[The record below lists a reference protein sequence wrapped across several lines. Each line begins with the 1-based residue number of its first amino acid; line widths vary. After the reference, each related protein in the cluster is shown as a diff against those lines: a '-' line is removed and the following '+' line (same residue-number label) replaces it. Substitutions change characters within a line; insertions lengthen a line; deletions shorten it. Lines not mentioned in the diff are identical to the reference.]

1 MTLQLQHVSVAYPDG
16 TDTRIVLDGLD
27 LDIASGETV
36 AVAGRSGSGKST
48 LLAIAGL
55 LLTPDSGTVTIA
67 GKSAIGL
74 SNRRATAIRR
84 DHVGIIYQASNLF
97 PALTCREQLEL
108 VAHIDGHLDAD
119 RREHARQLLCEV
131 GLEHRLDA
139 RPAQLS
145 GGERQRV
152 GIARALMNRPDLLL
166 ADEPTA
172 SLDPERGASLMQLLL
187 EQADAHGTATLIVT
201 HTLDQL
207 PESVRRLELED
218 GRLHDTSTRDRR
230 PDVRVPNRPASST

>member
-1 MTLQLQHVSVAYPDG
+1 MTLNLHHVSLDYPDG
-16 TDTRIVLDGLD
+16 SETRTILNDID
-27 LDIASGETV
+27 LDIAAGETV

-55 LLTPDSGTVTIA
+55 LLTAHAGDVTIA
-67 GKSAIGL
+67 GRPATEL
-74 SNRRATAIRR
+74 SNKEATAIRR
-84 DHVGIIYQASNLF
+84 NHIGIIYQASNLF
-97 PALTCREQLEL
+97 PALTAREQLEL
-108 VAHIDGHLDAD
+108 VAHINGNLDSIHRNKA
-119 RREHARQLLCEV
+119 RELLCEV

-152 GIARALMNRPDLLL
+152 GVARALMNQPALLL

-187 EQADAHGTATLIVT
+187 AQAEARGTATLIVT

-207 PESVRRLELED
+207 PEAVRRLTLES
-218 GRLHDTSTRDRR
+218 GRLQ
-230 PDVRVPNRPASST
+230 PASPHANSGLATTANR

>member
-1 MTLQLQHVSVAYPDG
+1 MTLNLQHVSLDYPDG
-16 TDTRIVLDGLD
+16 SETRTILDDID
-27 LDIASGETV
+27 LNIAAGETV

-55 LLTPDSGTVTIA
+55 LLTSHTGDVTIA
-67 GKSAIGL
+67 GKPATGL
-74 SNRRATAIRR
+74 SNNEATTIRR
-84 DHVGIIYQASNLF
+84 NHVGIIYQASNLF
-97 PALTCREQLEL
+97 PALTAREQLEL
-108 VAHIDGHLDAD
+108 VAHINGNLDSDHRNKA
-119 RREHARQLLCEV
+119 RELLCEV

-152 GIARALMNRPDLLL
+152 GVARALMNQPDLLL

-187 EQADAHGTATLIVT
+187 AQAEARGTATLIVT

-207 PESVRRLELED
+207 PETVRRLTLD
-218 GRLHDTSTRDRR
+218 SGRLQ
-230 PDVRVPNRPASST
+230 PASPHANSGLASATNR

>member
-1 MTLQLQHVSVAYPDG
+1 MTLHLEHVSLAYPDG
-16 TDTRIVLDGLD
+16 SETRTILDDVD
-27 LDIASGETV
+27 LDIAAGETV

-55 LLTPDSGTVTIA
+55 LLTSHTGDVTIA
-67 GKSAIGL
+67 GKPATGL
-74 SNRRATAIRR
+74 SNSEAAAIRR
-84 DHVGIIYQASNLF
+84 HHIGIIYQASNLF
-97 PALTCREQLEL
+97 PALTAREQLEL
-108 VAHIDGHLDAD
+108 VAHINGNLDSNQRD
-119 RREHARQLLCEV
+119 RARTLLCEV

-145 GGERQRV
+145 GGERQRIGV
-152 GIARALMNRPDLLL
+152 ARALMNQPDLLL

-187 EQADAHGTATLIVT
+187 AQAEARGTATLIVT

-207 PESVRRLELED
+207 PESVRRLNLES
-218 GRLHDTSTRDRR
+218 GRLH
-230 PDVRVPNRPASST
+230 PASSLERIGHASTPSR